1 MSVARGGRSCYEL
14 AAISTQILT
23 LDYQTCAMP
32 TLYDRE
38 YLREIYGHQLDNI
51 INNMGFQAESKM

>member
-1 MSVARGGRSCYEL
+1 MRVARGGPACDEL

-38 YLREIYGHQLDNI
+38 YL
-51 INNMGFQAESKM
+51 